1 MCLFFVFLTTLHLII
16 QGMDPKKRRQQL
28 IARLPDLKKLNGS
41 RVTDTEKEGA
51 ERAFIRRYMDT
62 ENSPTRYGCSK
73 TSFLGNIFGN
83 DQAKL

>member
-1 MCLFFVFLTTLHLII
+1 
-16 QGMDPKKRRQQL
+16 MDPKERRQQL

-62 ENSPTRYGCSK
+62 ENSPTR
-73 TSFLGNIFGN
+73 
-83 DQAKL
+83 